1 MKKINICLQIKIPVQ
16 YGIDFAFIK
25 GIMTKKIYIS
35 KIKVI

>member
-25 GIMTKKIYIS
+25 GTICNGKKFIFQ
-35 KIKVI
+35 KLR

>member
-25 GIMTKKIYIS
+25 SIMCNGKNLYFKN
-35 KIKVI
+35 